1 MNYVINTPEGTR
13 DRLFAECADRR
24 RVQSSLTGLF
34 AAKGYAEISTPEM
47 EFYDLFIQSG
57 DPIPQES
64 FLKIVDRD
72 GKIMVMRPDCTVPI
86 ARVAAT
92 KLKAVP
98 LPQRLYY
105 NETVF
110 RSGQAHRGG
119 SSEIAQCG
127 VELIG
132 AAGLMADVEI
142 IALAVEAL
150 KAVSPRAFHIELGHV
165 GLFRALAAEMDMGA
179 AQTEQMRLMI
189 EGKHFAAL
197 KEFLAPFREKPAY
210 GVLTRL
216 SQLFGSV
223 EVLDEAE
230 KLMGKREEVEYLRA
244 LYAALKERGCDA
256 YVRFDLGL
264 VHQIDYYTGVVFRG
278 YVEGAGASVLSGGRY
293 DDLVAKFGRPA
304 PAIGFSVDVD
314 AVAACPKE
322 EASGGGHRLRIALTK
337 GRLQDRSVELFEA
350 IGLDCSPIRDP
361 GRRLVHSI
369 PNYGLDAV
377 LAKAPDVITYVE
389 HGVCDLGIV
398 GKDTILE
405 KGSSFY
411 EVLDLGFGKCRF
423 ALAVKEG
430 CDFYGT
436 YKTRRV
442 ATKYPEVARTFFES
456 KGMDVEIIKIEGSV
470 ELAPI
475 LDLADAIV
483 DIVETG
489 ATLRENGL
497 IPIEDVVP
505 VSARLIVNT
514 ASMKLYKNEILDLV
528 SRCERELRKRDAGNT
543 EG

>member
-1 MNYVINTPEGTR
+1 MNYIINTPEGTR

-24 RVQSSLTGLF
+24 KVQNALTTLF
-34 AAKGYAEISTPEM
+34 SEKGYAEISTPEI
-47 EFYDLFIQSG
+47 EYYDLFVQSG
-57 DPIPQES
+57 NPLPQES
-64 FLKIVDRD
+64 FLKIVDRS
-72 GKIMVMRPDCTVPI
+72 GKIMVMRPDCTAPI

-110 RSGQAHRGG
+110 RSGQAHKGG
-119 SSEIAQCG
+119 STEIAQCG

-132 AAGLMADVEI
+132 ASGQQTDAEV

-150 KAVSPRAFHIELGHV
+150 KAVSPHEFHIELGHV
-165 GLFRALAAEMDMGA
+165 GLFRSLAAEMEMEA
-179 AQTEQMRLMI
+179 AETEQMRILI

-197 KEFLAPFREKPAY
+197 NDLLCPYQDKPAY
-210 GVLTRL
+210 AVLSRL
-216 SQLFGSV
+216 SHLFGTT

-230 KLMGKREEVEYLRA
+230 ALVGQREEVEYLRS
-244 LYAALKERGCDA
+244 LYAALKEKGCEQ

-278 YVEGAGASVLSGGRY
+278 YVEGAGAPVLSGGRY
-293 DDLVAKFGRPA
+293 DNLVEKFGRPA
-304 PAIGFSVDVD
+304 PAIGFAVDAD
-314 AVAACPKE
+314 AVASCLNQTQAP
-322 EASGGGHRLRIALTK
+322 AAHRLRIALTK
-337 GRLQDRSVELFEA
+337 GRLQDKSVEMFEGM
-350 IGLDCSPIRDP
+350 GLDCSPIRNP
-361 GRRLVHSI
+361 GRRLIHSV

-389 HGVCDLGIV
+389 HGVCDMGIV

-430 CDFYGT
+430 SDFYGT
-436 YKTRRV
+436 YKTRRI
-442 ATKYPEVARTFFES
+442 ATKYPEVARTFFEN

-497 IPIEDVVP
+497 VPIEDVAQ

-514 ASMKLYKNEILDLV
+514 ASMKLYKNEILDFI
-528 SRCERELRKRDAGNT
+528 SKCEVELNKHHD
-543 EG
+543 

>member
-1 MNYVINTPEGTR
+1 MSFIINTPEGTR
-13 DRLFAECADRR
+13 DRLFAECAERR
-24 RVQSSLTGLF
+24 QVQNQLTQLF
-34 AAKGYAEISTPEM
+34 SERSYAEISTPEI
-47 EFYDLFIQSG
+47 EFYDLFVQSG
-57 DPIPQES
+57 NPLPQES
-64 FLKIVDRD
+64 FLKIIDRS
-72 GKIMVMRPDCTVPI
+72 GKIMVMRPDCTAPI

-110 RSGQAHRGG
+110 RSGQAHKGG

-132 AAGLMADVEI
+132 ASGQDSDAEI

-150 KAVSPRAFHIELGHV
+150 MAVSPRPFHIELGHV
-165 GLFRALAAEMDMGA
+165 GLFRSLAAEMEMGA
-179 AQTEQMRLMI
+179 AETEQMRLLI

-197 KEFLAPFREKPAY
+197 NDLLEPHKEKPAY
-210 GVLTRL
+210 GVLSRL
-216 SQLFGSV
+216 SQLFGST

-230 KLMGKREEVEYLRA
+230 QLVGNREEVQYLRT
-244 LYAALKERGCDA
+244 LYEALKSKGCSE

-278 YVEGAGASVLSGGRY
+278 YVEGAGAPVLSGGRY
-293 DDLVAKFGRPA
+293 DNLVEKFGRHA
-304 PAIGFSVDVD
+304 PAIGFAVDAD
-314 AVAACPKE
+314 AVAACLSQPQAPSE
-322 EASGGGHRLRIALTK
+322 HRLRIALTK
-337 GRLQDRSVELFEA
+337 GRLQDKSVELFEA
-350 IGLDCSPIRDP
+350 MGLDCSPIKNP
-361 GRRLVHSI
+361 GRRLIHSV
-369 PNYGLDAV
+369 PNYNLDAV

-389 HGVCDLGIV
+389 HGVCDMGIV

-430 CDFYGT
+430 TDFYGT
-436 YKTRRV
+436 YKTRRI
-442 ATKYPEVARTFFES
+442 ATKYPEVARAFFEK

-497 IPIEDVVP
+497 IPIEDVAQ

-514 ASMKLYKNEILDLV
+514 ASMKLYKQEILDFL
-528 SRCERELRKRDAGNT
+528 SRCELELSERND
-543 EG
+543 

>member
-1 MNYVINTPEGTR
+1 MNFVINTPEGTR

-24 RVQSSLTGLF
+24 KVQNTLTELF
-34 AAKGYAEISTPEM
+34 AEKGYAEISTPEV
-47 EFYDLFIQSG
+47 EFYDLFVQSG
-57 DPIPQES
+57 NPLPQES
-64 FLKIVDRD
+64 FLKIVDRS
-72 GKIMVMRPDCTVPI
+72 GKIMVMRPDCTAPI

-110 RSGQAHRGG
+110 RSGQAHKGG

-132 AAGLMADVEI
+132 AAGKQADVEV

-150 KAVSPRAFHIELGHV
+150 KAVSPHPFHIELGHV
-165 GLFRALAAEMDMGA
+165 GLFRALAAEMDMPP
-179 AQTEQMRLMI
+179 AQTEQMRLLI

-197 KEFLAPFREKPAY
+197 NDLLEPYKDKPAY
-210 GVLTRL
+210 AVLSRL
-216 SQLFGSV
+216 SQLFGST

-230 KLMGKREEVEYLRA
+230 ALVGKREEVDYLRA
-244 LYAALKERGCDA
+244 LYAALQEKGCGEF
-256 YVRFDLGL
+256 VRFDLGL

-278 YVEGAGASVLSGGRY
+278 YVEGAGAPVLSGGRY
-293 DDLVAKFGRPA
+293 DNLVEKFGRPA
-304 PAIGFSVDVD
+304 PAIGFAVDAD
-314 AVAACPKE
+314 AVAACLSQVQAPAE
-322 EASGGGHRLRIALTK
+322 HRLRIALTK
-337 GRLQDRSVELFEA
+337 GRLQDKSVELFEA
-350 IGLDCSPIRDP
+350 MGLDCSPIRNP
-361 GRRLVHSI
+361 GRRLVHSV
-369 PNYGLDAV
+369 PNYNLDAV

-389 HGVCDLGIV
+389 HGVCDMGIV

-430 CDFYGT
+430 TDFYGT
-436 YKTRRV
+436 YKTRRI
-442 ATKYPEVARTFFES
+442 ATKYPEVARTFFEK

-470 ELAPI
+470 ELAPL

-497 IPIEDVVP
+497 VPIEDVAQ

-514 ASMKLYKNEILDLV
+514 ASMKLYKTEILDFL
-528 SRCERELRKRDAGNT
+528 SKCEVELKKRHD
-543 EG
+543 

>member
-1 MNYVINTPEGTR
+1 MSFVINTPEGTR
-13 DRLFAECADRR
+13 DRLFSECADRR
-24 RVQSSLTGLF
+24 KVQNSLIALF
-34 AAKGYAEISTPEM
+34 EESGYAEISTPEM
-47 EFYDLFIQSG
+47 EFYDLFVQSG
-57 DPIPQES
+57 DPLPQEN

-72 GKIMVMRPDCTVPI
+72 GKIMVMRPDCTIPI

-110 RSGQAHRGG
+110 RSGQAHKGG

-132 AAGLMADVEI
+132 AAGQAADAEV

-150 KAVSPRAFHIELGHV
+150 KAVSPRAFHIEIGHV

-197 KEFLAPFREKPAY
+197 NSFLAPYQEKPAY
-210 GVLTRL
+210 AVLTRL

-223 EVLDEAE
+223 DILDEAE
-230 KLMGKREEVEYLRA
+230 ALMGRRAEVDHLRA
-244 LYAALKERGCDA
+244 LYAALKEKGYDQ
-256 YVRFDLGL
+256 YIRFDLGL

-278 YVEGAGASVLSGGRY
+278 YVEGAGAPVLSGGRY
-293 DDLVAKFGRPA
+293 DNLVEKFGRPA
-304 PAIGFSVDVD
+304 PAIGFSVDAD
-314 AVAACPKE
+314 AVAACLNHEDAP
-322 EASGGGHRLRIALTK
+322 SGRRLRIALTK

-350 IGLDCSPIRDP
+350 MGLDCSPIRDP

-389 HGVCDLGIV
+389 HGVCDMGIV

-436 YKTRRV
+436 YKTRRI
-442 ATKYPEVARTFFES
+442 ATKYPEVARAFFEN

-497 IPIEDVVP
+497 VPIEDVAQ

-514 ASMKLYKNEILDLV
+514 ASMKLYKNEILDFV
-528 SRCERELRKRDAGNT
+528 SRCERELRNRDAGNSQ
-543 EG
+543 G

>member
-1 MNYVINTPEGTR
+1 MNYIINTPEGTR

-24 RVQSSLTGLF
+24 KVQGALTDLF
-34 AAKGYAEISTPEM
+34 AANGYAEISTPEI

-57 DPIPQES
+57 NPLPQES
-64 FLKIVDRD
+64 FLKIIDRD

-110 RSGQAHRGG
+110 RSGQAHKGG

-127 VELIG
+127 IELIG
-132 AAGLMADVEI
+132 AAGQEADVEV

-150 KAVSPRAFHIELGHV
+150 KASSQHAFHIELGHV
-165 GLFRALAAEMDMGA
+165 GLFRALAAEMNMGA
-179 AQTEQMRLMI
+179 AQTEQMRLLI

-197 KEFLAPFREKPAY
+197 NNLLEPYKEKPACA
-210 GVLTRL
+210 VLTRL
-216 SQLFGSV
+216 SQLFGSF

-230 KLMGKREEVEYLRA
+230 ALVGKREEVEYLRT
-244 LYAALKERGCDA
+244 LYAALQKKGYDQ
-256 YVRFDLGL
+256 YIRFDLGL

-278 YVEGAGASVLSGGRY
+278 YVEGAGAPVLSGGRY
-293 DDLVAKFGRPA
+293 DNLVEKFGRPA
-304 PAIGFSVDVD
+304 PAIGFSVDAD
-314 AVAACPKE
+314 AVASCLSQPQAPTE
-322 EASGGGHRLRIALTK
+322 HRLRIALTK
-337 GRLQDRSVELFEA
+337 GRLQDKSVEMFEGM
-350 IGLDCSPIRDP
+350 GLDCTPIRNP
-361 GRRLVHSI
+361 GRRLVHSV

-430 CDFYGT
+430 SDFYGT
-436 YKTRRV
+436 YKTRRI
-442 ATKYPEVARTFFES
+442 ATKYPEVARTFFEN

-497 IPIEDVVP
+497 VPIEDVAQ

-514 ASMKLYKNEILDLV
+514 ASMKLYKNEILDFI
-528 SRCERELRKRDAGNT
+528 SKCETELSKRHD
-543 EG
+543 

>member
-1 MNYVINTPEGTR
+1 MNYIINTPEGTR
-13 DRLFAECADRR
+13 DRLFAECTDRR
-24 RVQSSLTGLF
+24 KVQNALTELF
-34 AAKGYAEISTPEM
+34 AAKGYAEISTPEV
-47 EFYDLFIQSG
+47 EYYDLFVQSG
-57 DPIPQES
+57 NPLPQES
-64 FLKIVDRD
+64 FLKIIDRS
-72 GKIMVMRPDCTVPI
+72 GKIMVMRPDCTAPI

-110 RSGQAHRGG
+110 RSGQAHKGG

-132 AAGLMADVEI
+132 AAGQQADVEV
-142 IALAVEAL
+142 IALAAEAL
-150 KAVSPRAFHIELGHV
+150 KAVSPHPFHIELGHV
-165 GLFRALAAEMDMGA
+165 GLFRALAAEMEMDA
-179 AQTEQMRLMI
+179 AQTEQMRRLI

-197 KEFLAPFREKPAY
+197 NDLLEPYRDKPAY
-210 GVLTRL
+210 AVLSRL
-216 SQLFGSV
+216 SQLFGST

-230 KLMGKREEVEYLRA
+230 ALVGKREEVEYLRS
-244 LYAALKERGCDA
+244 LYAALQEKGCGDLI
-256 YVRFDLGL
+256 RFDLGL

-278 YVEGAGASVLSGGRY
+278 YVEGAGAPVLSGGRY
-293 DDLVAKFGRPA
+293 DNLVEKFGRPA
-304 PAIGFSVDVD
+304 PAIGFAVDAD
-314 AVAACPKE
+314 AVAACLNQEQAP
-322 EASGGGHRLRIALTK
+322 AGHRLRIALTK
-337 GRLQDRSVELFEA
+337 GRLQDKSVELFEA
-350 IGLDCSPIRDP
+350 MGLDCSPIQNP

-389 HGVCDLGIV
+389 HGVCDMGIV

-411 EVLDLGFGKCRF
+411 EVLDLGFGRCRF

-430 CDFYGT
+430 SDFYGT
-436 YKTRRV
+436 YKTRRI
-442 ATKYPEVARTFFES
+442 ATKYPEVARTFFEN

-475 LDLADAIV
+475 LDLADGIV

-497 IPIEDVVP
+497 VPIEDVVQ

-514 ASMKLYKNEILDLV
+514 ASMKLYKSEILDFL
-528 SRCERELRKRDAGNT
+528 SKCEVELKKRHD
-543 EG
+543 

>member
-1 MNYVINTPEGTR
+1 MNYIINTPEGTR

-24 RVQSSLTGLF
+24 KVQNSLTDLF
-34 AAKGYAEISTPEM
+34 VQRGYAEISTPEI
-47 EFYDLFIQSG
+47 EFYDLFVQSG
-57 DPIPQES
+57 NPLPQES
-64 FLKIVDRD
+64 FLKVVDRS
-72 GKIMVMRPDCTVPI
+72 GKIMVMRPDCTAPI

-105 NETVF
+105 NEPVF
-110 RSGQAHRGG
+110 RSGQAHKGG
-119 SSEIAQCG
+119 STEIAQCG

-132 AAGLMADVEI
+132 AAGEDSDVEV

-150 KAVSPRAFHIELGHV
+150 KAVSPHPFHIELGHV
-165 GLFRALAAEMDMGA
+165 GLFRALASEMEMGDA
-179 AQTEQMRLMI
+179 KTEQMRLLI

-197 KEFLAPFREKPAY
+197 NDLLAPYRDKPAY
-210 GVLTRL
+210 AVLSRL
-216 SQLFGSV
+216 SQLFGSI

-230 KLMGKREEVEYLRA
+230 TLVGKREEVEYLRS
-244 LYAALKERGCDA
+244 LYAALEKKDCA
-256 YVRFDLGL
+256 QYVRFDLGL

-278 YVEGAGASVLSGGRY
+278 YLEGAGAPVLSGGRY
-293 DDLVAKFGRPA
+293 DNLVEKFGRPA
-304 PAIGFSVDVD
+304 PAIGFAVDAD
-314 AVAACPKE
+314 AVAACLSQTQAPAE
-322 EASGGGHRLRIALTK
+322 HRLRIALTK
-337 GRLQDRSVELFEA
+337 GRLQDKSVELFEEM
-350 IGLDCSPIRDP
+350 GLDCTPIRNP
-361 GRRLVHSI
+361 GRRLIHSV

-389 HGVCDLGIV
+389 HGVCDMGIV

-430 CDFYGT
+430 SDFYGT
-436 YKTRRV
+436 YKTRRI
-442 ATKYPEVARTFFES
+442 ATKYPEVARTFFEN

-497 IPIEDVVP
+497 VPIEDVAQ

-514 ASMKLYKNEILDLV
+514 ASMKLYKNEILDFI
-528 SRCERELRKRDAGNT
+528 SKCELELSKRND
-543 EG
+543 

>member
-1 MNYVINTPEGTR
+1 MSFVINTPEGTR
-13 DRLFAECADRR
+13 DRLFSECADRR
-24 RVQSSLTGLF
+24 KVQNSLIALF
-34 AAKGYAEISTPEM
+34 EESGYAEISTPEM
-47 EFYDLFIQSG
+47 EFYDLFVQSG
-57 DPIPQES
+57 DPLPQEN

-72 GKIMVMRPDCTVPI
+72 GKIMVMRPDCTIPI

-110 RSGQAHRGG
+110 RSGQAHKGG

-132 AAGLMADVEI
+132 AAGQAADAEV

-150 KAVSPRAFHIELGHV
+150 KAVSPRAFHIEIGHV

-197 KEFLAPFREKPAY
+197 NSFLAPYQEKPAY
-210 GVLTRL
+210 AVLTRL

-223 EVLDEAE
+223 DILDEAE
-230 KLMGKREEVEYLRA
+230 ALMGRRAEVDHLRA
-244 LYAALKERGCDA
+244 LYAALKEKGYDQ
-256 YVRFDLGL
+256 YIRFDLGL

-278 YVEGAGASVLSGGRY
+278 YVEGAGAPVLSGGRY
-293 DDLVAKFGRPA
+293 DNLVEKFGRPA
-304 PAIGFSVDVD
+304 PAIGFSVDAD
-314 AVAACPKE
+314 AVAACLNHEDAP
-322 EASGGGHRLRIALTK
+322 SGRRLRIALTK

-350 IGLDCSPIRDP
+350 MGLDCSPIRDP

-389 HGVCDLGIV
+389 HGVCDMGIV

-436 YKTRRV
+436 YKTRRI
-442 ATKYPEVARTFFES
+442 ATKYPEVARAFFEN

-497 IPIEDVVP
+497 VPIEDVAH

-514 ASMKLYKNEILDLV
+514 ASMKLYKNEILDFV
-528 SRCERELRKRDAGNT
+528 SRCERELRNRDAGNSQ
-543 EG
+543 G

>member
-1 MNYVINTPEGTR
+1 MSFVINTPEGTR
-13 DRLFAECADRR
+13 DRLFSECADRR
-24 RVQSSLTGLF
+24 KVQNSLIALF
-34 AAKGYAEISTPEM
+34 EESGYAEISTPEM
-47 EFYDLFIQSG
+47 EFYDLFVQSG
-57 DPIPQES
+57 DPLPQEN

-72 GKIMVMRPDCTVPI
+72 GKIMVMRPDCTIPI

-110 RSGQAHRGG
+110 RSGQAHKGG

-132 AAGLMADVEI
+132 AAGQAADAEV

-150 KAVSPRAFHIELGHV
+150 KAVSPRAFHIEIGHV

-197 KEFLAPFREKPAY
+197 NSFLAPYQEKPAY
-210 GVLTRL
+210 AVLTRL

-223 EVLDEAE
+223 DILDEAE
-230 KLMGKREEVEYLRA
+230 ALMGRRAEVDHLRA
-244 LYAALKERGCDA
+244 LYAALKEKGYDQ
-256 YVRFDLGL
+256 YIRFDLGL

-278 YVEGAGASVLSGGRY
+278 YVEGAGAPVLSGGRY
-293 DDLVAKFGRPA
+293 DNLVEKFGRPA
-304 PAIGFSVDVD
+304 PAIGFSVDAD
-314 AVAACPKE
+314 AVAACLNHEDAP
-322 EASGGGHRLRIALTK
+322 SGRRLRIALTK

-350 IGLDCSPIRDP
+350 MGLDCSPIRDL

-389 HGVCDLGIV
+389 HGVCDMGIV

-436 YKTRRV
+436 YKTRRI
-442 ATKYPEVARTFFES
+442 ATKYPEVARAFFEN

-497 IPIEDVVP
+497 VPIEDVAQ

-514 ASMKLYKNEILDLV
+514 ASMKLYKNEILDFV
-528 SRCERELRKRDAGNT
+528 SRCERELRNRDAGNSQ
-543 EG
+543 G

>member
-1 MNYVINTPEGTR
+1 MNYMINTPDGTR

-24 RVQSSLTGLF
+24 KVQNALTELF
-34 AAKGYAEISTPEM
+34 SRNDYAEISTPEI
-47 EFYDLFIQSG
+47 EYYDLFVQSG
-57 DPIPQES
+57 NPLPQES
-64 FLKIVDRD
+64 FLKIVDRS
-72 GKIMVMRPDCTVPI
+72 GKIMVMRPDCTTPI

-110 RSGQAHRGG
+110 RSGQAHKGG

-127 VELIG
+127 IELIG
-132 AAGLMADVEI
+132 AAGQQADVEV

-150 KAVSPRAFHIELGHV
+150 KAVSPHAFHIELGHV
-165 GLFRALAAEMDMGA
+165 GLFRALSDEMEMGA
-179 AQTEQMRLMI
+179 AKTEQIRLLI
-189 EGKHFAAL
+189 EGKQFAAL
-197 KEFLAPFREKPAY
+197 NDLLSDYQDKPAY
-210 GVLTRL
+210 AVLSRL
-216 SQLFGSV
+216 SQLFGST

-230 KLMGKREEVEYLRA
+230 SLVGKREEVEYLRA
-244 LYAALKERGCDA
+244 LYSALKEKGCEQ

-278 YVEGAGASVLSGGRY
+278 YIEGAGAPVLSGGRY
-293 DDLVAKFGRPA
+293 DNLVEKFGRTA
-304 PAIGFSVDVD
+304 PAIGFAVDAD
-314 AVAACPKE
+314 AVAACLNQVQVPAE
-322 EASGGGHRLRIALTK
+322 HRLRIALTK
-337 GRLQDRSVELFEA
+337 GRLQDKSVELFEKM
-350 IGLDCSPIRDP
+350 GLDCSPIRNP
-361 GRRLVHSI
+361 GRRLIHSI
-369 PNYGLDAV
+369 ANYGLDAV
-377 LAKAPDVITYVE
+377 LAKASDVITYVE
-389 HGVCDLGIV
+389 HGVCDMGIV

-430 CDFYGT
+430 TNFYGT
-436 YKTRRV
+436 YKTRRI
-442 ATKYPEVARTFFES
+442 ATKYPEVARTFFEN

-497 IPIEDVVP
+497 VPIEDVVQ

-514 ASMKLYKNEILDLV
+514 ASMKLYRNEILDFI
-528 SRCERELRKRDAGNT
+528 SKCETELNKQHD
-543 EG
+543 

>member
-1 MNYVINTPEGTR
+1 MNFIINTPEGTR
-13 DRLFAECADRR
+13 DRLFAECTDRR
-24 RVQSSLTGLF
+24 KVQNALTELF
-34 AAKGYAEISTPEM
+34 AENGYAEISTPEM
-47 EFYDLFIQSG
+47 EYYDLFVQSG
-57 DPIPQES
+57 NPLPQES
-64 FLKIVDRD
+64 FLKIVDRS
-72 GKIMVMRPDCTVPI
+72 GKIMVMRPDCTAPI

-105 NETVF
+105 NQTVF
-110 RSGQAHRGG
+110 RSGQAHKGG

-132 AAGLMADVEI
+132 ASGQQADVEV

-150 KAVSPRAFHIELGHV
+150 KAVSPHPFHIELGHV

-179 AQTEQMRLMI
+179 AQTEQMRLLI

-197 KEFLAPFREKPAY
+197 NDLLEPYRDKPAY
-210 GVLTRL
+210 AVLSRL
-216 SQLFGSV
+216 SQLFGST

-230 KLMGKREEVEYLRA
+230 ALVGKRAEVEYLRT
-244 LYAALKERGCDA
+244 LYAALQEKGCGS

-278 YVEGAGASVLSGGRY
+278 YVEGAGAPVLSGGRY
-293 DDLVAKFGRPA
+293 DNLVEKFGRPA
-304 PAIGFSVDVD
+304 PAIGFAMD
-314 AVAACPKE
+314 ADALAACLSQQGAPE
-322 EASGGGHRLRIALTK
+322 EHRLRIALTK
-337 GRLQDRSVELFEA
+337 GRLQEQSVELFEA
-350 IGLDCSPIRDP
+350 MGLDCSPIRDP

-369 PNYGLDAV
+369 PNYNLDAV

-389 HGVCDLGIV
+389 HGVCDMGIV

-411 EVLDLGFGKCRF
+411 EVLDLGFGRCRF

-430 CDFYGT
+430 SDFYGT
-436 YKTRRV
+436 YKTRRI
-442 ATKYPEVARTFFES
+442 ATKYPEVARSFFEK

-497 IPIEDVVP
+497 VPIEDVAQ

-514 ASMKLYKNEILDLV
+514 ASMKLYKSEILDFL
-528 SRCERELRKRDAGNT
+528 SKCELELKKSHD
-543 EG
+543 

>member
-1 MNYVINTPEGTR
+1 MNYIINTPEGTR

-24 RVQSSLTGLF
+24 KVQNALTTLF
-34 AAKGYAEISTPEM
+34 SEKGYAEISTPEI
-47 EFYDLFIQSG
+47 EYYDLFVQSG
-57 DPIPQES
+57 NPLPQES
-64 FLKIVDRD
+64 FLKIVDRS
-72 GKIMVMRPDCTVPI
+72 GKIMVMRPDCTAPI

-110 RSGQAHRGG
+110 RSGQAHKGG
-119 SSEIAQCG
+119 STEIAQCG

-132 AAGLMADVEI
+132 ASGQQTDAEV

-150 KAVSPRAFHIELGHV
+150 KAVSPHEFHIELGHV
-165 GLFRALAAEMDMGA
+165 GLFRSLAAEMEMEA
-179 AQTEQMRLMI
+179 AETEQMRILI

-197 KEFLAPFREKPAY
+197 NDLLCPYQDKPAY
-210 GVLTRL
+210 AVLSRL
-216 SQLFGSV
+216 SHLFGST

-230 KLMGKREEVEYLRA
+230 TLVGQREEVEYLRS
-244 LYAALKERGCDA
+244 LYAALKEKGCEQ

-278 YVEGAGASVLSGGRY
+278 YVEGAGAPVLSGGRY
-293 DDLVAKFGRPA
+293 DNLVEKFGRPA
-304 PAIGFSVDVD
+304 PAIGFAVDAD
-314 AVAACPKE
+314 AVASCLNQTQAP
-322 EASGGGHRLRIALTK
+322 AAHRLRIALTK
-337 GRLQDRSVELFEA
+337 GRLQDKSVEMFEGM
-350 IGLDCSPIRDP
+350 GLDCSPIRNP
-361 GRRLVHSI
+361 GRRLIHSV

-389 HGVCDLGIV
+389 HGVCDMGIV

-430 CDFYGT
+430 SDFYGT
-436 YKTRRV
+436 YKTRRI
-442 ATKYPEVARTFFES
+442 ATKYPEVARTFFEN

-497 IPIEDVVP
+497 VPIEDVAQ

-514 ASMKLYKNEILDLV
+514 ASMKLYKNEILDFI
-528 SRCERELRKRDAGNT
+528 SKCEVELNKHHD
-543 EG
+543 